1 MGNFANIIRFGWPY
15 LQRYWGRL
23 VAGILLGV
31 LFGLV
36 NASFVWATQTII
48 ARLAP
53 NAVVLPVAAGQS
65 GAMPEVVR
73 EWQSHVNNW
82 IHPWLPL
89 AGRALDWRQVVGGL
103 VFFPLLVALRGY
115 VGFLSSYCLAWV
127 SERVINNLRVEVL
140 RKMTTLSL
148 DFFNRSTM
156 GDLVTRVNGDTA
168 ALHRCLSLGISDL
181 VKEPVTIVSILIA
194 LCFINLKLTL
204 FTLLFLPLCMVPL
217 MILGRKIR
225 RRATAGVQVGITQ
238 SSMLME
244 ALAGI
249 RVVKAFGLEGRQ
261 IENFNGLS
269 QKLIHYGVKGVQ
281 AKELINPIVET
292 ISMVGLGGLLVFIF
306 YSQAGLPDTVGF
318 LTGVVLLFQP
328 LKKLAGLHALF
339 QQTRVGVDRLTAI
352 FREQPTVRDP
362 VSPTP
367 LKPFHDKII
376 FHDATF
382 AYAAQ
387 PVISNLNLEIPRGS
401 KLGIA
406 GESGSGK
413 STLTNLLLRFHDV
426 TSGRIMFDG
435 HDFRELA
442 QADLRGQ
449 FALVSQEIVLFDQTV
464 AENIACGKP
473 NATRVEIE
481 AAARAA
487 YAHDFIAQLT
497 QGYDTRIG
505 ERGVTLSGGQRQRL
519 AIARAFVRNAP
530 ILVLDEATAALDS
543 QSEAEVQRA
552 LDHLAE
558 NRTVICVAHRLST
571 LAKMDRII
579 VLSEGRIIEQGGYLE
594 LLQKSGVF
602 SSMAQ
607 KQGLTIRD

>member
-23 VAGILLGV
+23 AAGILLGI

-36 NASFVWATQTII
+36 NASFVWAVQTII
-48 ARLAP
+48 ARLDP
-53 NAVVLPVAAGQS
+53 NAALLPVASAQS
-65 GAMPEVVR
+65 SAVPDIFR
-73 EWQSHVNNW
+73 EWQRSVNDW

-103 VFFPLLVALRGY
+103 IFFPLLVALRGY
-115 VGFLSSYCLAWV
+115 IGFLSSYCLAWV
-127 SERVINNLRVEVL
+127 SERVINDLRVEVL

-225 RRATAGVQVGITQ
+225 RAATAGVQVGITQ

-261 IENFNGLS
+261 IENFRGLS
-269 QKLIHYGVKGVQ
+269 QKLVHYGVKGVQ

-292 ISMVGLGGLLVFIF
+292 ISMVGLGALLVFIF

-318 LTGVVLLFQP
+318 ITGVVLLFQP
-328 LKKLAGLHALF
+328 VKKLSGLHALF
-339 QQTRVGVDRLTAI
+339 QQTRVGVDRLAAI
-352 FREQPTVRDP
+352 FREQPTVQDP
-362 VSPTP
+362 VVSAPM
-367 LKPFHDKII
+367 KAFQDKIV
-376 FHDATF
+376 FQDVTF
-382 AYAAQ
+382 AYATQ
-387 PVISNLNLEIPRGS
+387 PVLLNLNIEIPRGT

-413 STLTNLLLRFHDV
+413 STLINLLLRFHDP
-426 TSGRIMFDG
+426 TSGQILFDG
-435 HDFRELA
+435 QDLRTFS
-442 QADLRGQ
+442 QADLRSQ
-449 FALVSQEIVLFDQTV
+449 IALVSQEVVLFDLTV
-464 AENIACGKP
+464 AENISCGKP
-473 NATRVEIE
+473 DSTRGEIE

-487 YAHDFIAQLT
+487 FAHDFIMQLP
-497 QGYDTRIG
+497 QGYATRIG

-519 AIARAFVRNAP
+519 AIARAFIRNAP

-543 QSEAEVQRA
+543 QSESEVQRA

-571 LAKMDRII
+571 LAVMDHI
-579 VLSEGRIIEQGGYLE
+579 L
-594 LLQKSGVF
+594 VF
-602 SSMAQ
+602 S
-607 KQGLTIRD
+607 